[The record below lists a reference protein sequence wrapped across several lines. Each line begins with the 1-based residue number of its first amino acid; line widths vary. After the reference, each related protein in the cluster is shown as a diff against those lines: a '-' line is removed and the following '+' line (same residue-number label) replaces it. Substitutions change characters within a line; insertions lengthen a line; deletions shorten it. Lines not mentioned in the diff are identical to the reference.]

1 MLKQLKTLSIF
12 EPMKVTI
19 TILMVLNVFL
29 LRAQEEVTSF
39 YFSEPQPSSITPL
52 DKFDDDICG
61 RYLYEEDTLTS
72 LIITPDSIY
81 THFGTFTY
89 LSSKEIEASD
99 KFSLKNDLLFG
110 IKDGQGIP
118 YTERNDTIFTY
129 VTQNDLFFKPTQTH
143 KLNKSGDKFYLNT
156 KEDNGF
162 YSTEV
167 FSLEEKKLIIYS
179 IDHEQV
185 LEEILQFKSTRT
197 EQVGG
202 FKTYLSAPTKSEF
215 ITFVENKGFRD
226 KTVYLD
232 SEKL

>member
-12 EPMKVTI
+12 ESMKATVTI
-19 TILMVLNVFL
+19 ILVWNVFL

-39 YFSEPQPSSITPL
+39 YFSEPQPSSIAPL
-52 DKFDDDICG
+52 EKFDDDICG
-61 RYLYEEDTLTS
+61 RYLYAKDTLKS

-81 THFGTFTY
+81 MHFGTFTY
-89 LSSKEIEASD
+89 LPSKEIEASD
-99 KFSLKNDLLFG
+99 KYSLKNDLLYG
-110 IKDGQGIP
+110 IKEGQGIP

-129 VTQNDLFFKPTQTH
+129 VTQNDLLFKPTKIH

-156 KEDNGF
+156 QEDNGF

-167 FSLEEKKLIIYS
+167 FSLEEKQLIVYS

-197 EQVGG
+197 MQVDG

-215 ITFVENKGFRD
+215 ISFVENKGFRD